1 MSSSPSPSQLP
12 RETGS
17 RPTHNISDVLCRLRP
32 ALTPPVAGERCPV
45 CAESAREVAAVAS
58 IRELGS

>member
-1 MSSSPSPSQLP
+1 MSLPP

-17 RPTHNISDVLCRLRP
+17 NTPAHNISDVLCRLRP
-32 ALTPPVAGERCPV
+32 ALTPPVAGEKCLL
-45 CAESAREVAAVAS
+45 CGETARTVASLAS